1 MAGKQEVEI
10 FISDDGELKVHIRG
24 IKGPSCVDVLEKLA
38 GDGEIKE
45 KVLSS
50 EYYET
55 VKEAPKTRIKKQ

>member
-24 IKGPSCVDVLEKLA
+24 IKGPSCMEVLDKLA
-38 GDGEIKE
+38 SDYGEIKE
-45 KVLSS
+45 KVPSS

-55 VKEAPKTRIKKQ
+55 TKETPKTRIKK